1 MATELLVAVF
11 PSRSVLTKALDHLM
25 SIPDLKIRR
34 AAIVAKATTGETILI
49 DDDISA
55 DEAGIA
61 GGTFGAAITALGL
74 AQLGL
79 LALPGVGIII
89 SLGAGVLVGGLIG
102 GATGRFAANLL
113 DNGFKSSQI
122 EALADRLYS
131 GHPALVLEM
140 LSDPK
145 ILDRLRKEL
154 TPYRAQLVERLK
166 EASSGKG
173 LI

>member
-25 SIPDLKIRR
+25 SVHDLTVKR

-49 DDDISA
+49 GDDISA

-61 GGTFGAAITALGL
+61 GGTLGAAMTALGL
-74 AQLGL
+74 AQLGA
-79 LALPGVGIII
+79 LALPGVGVII

-113 DNGFKSSQI
+113 DSGFKSGQI

-140 LSDPK
+140 PSEPK
-145 ILDRLRKEL
+145 VLDRLRKEL
-154 TPYRAQLVERLK
+154 TPYRAQMVERLK
-166 EASSGKG
+166 DASTGKG